1 MSRRTAS
8 GVECSQMRLERGT
21 GGLVFDLHDPVG
33 FPLFTSKGPTC
44 RPRSFY
50 EYSDLGFLRPSY
62 QSGVLI

>member
-1 MSRRTAS
+1 
-8 GVECSQMRLERGT
+8 MRLERGT